1 MLVWAGA
8 SNTDWYSYIRT
19 NYNAEYTSE
28 SLYSDANWNSAVH
41 DGYFSVEAVAQT
53 PDYSVAIDASA
64 RLMKFLRERRCNADD
79 NLR

>member
-41 DGYFSVEAVAQT
+41 DGHFSVEAENKLLITQ
-53 PDYSVAIDASA
+53 
-64 RLMKFLRERRCNADD
+64 
-79 NLR
+79 